1 MEEACD
7 RLVILGAGKVLLD
20 CPLEEARRAHKLT
33 DSNSPPPG
41 GIAIGSFAGKG
52 LTRLTLWR
60 LPSETGDAPEG
71 SAGADGAAAG
81 SASLEEVVLGYL
93 AAGRGTAGLQLN

>member
-1 MEEACD
+1 MKDEEKPAWKERAQGFPYIHHLLLSSRPSVVCT
-7 RLVILGAGKVLLD
+7 RHQRPALQLVQV
-20 CPLEEARRAHKLT
+20 
-33 DSNSPPPG
+33 
-41 GIAIGSFAGKG
+41 GSFAGKG

-60 LPSETGDAPEG
+60 LPAETGDAAEG
-71 SAGADGAAAG
+71 SADSAAAE